1 MPLPVQVHHRHLLYT
16 DGLLRFLCILDC
28 GVRTPRG
35 ALWFPGDSS
44 TGSSN
49 LASGSRCDWQHYLIC
64 PDYSVQRPTAISRVS
79 ENIGDLGGKKV
90 LVLCSLMRILYNELW
105 VHFHMSLRIRLP
117 RGLGRPSHHPE
128 ACPAR
133 GRASSVEMGTD
144 MQAPRCPSG
153 RCWGRG
159 EVCRRSLQGCPG
171 EKTEGEQ
178 SVGRGELGPG
188 TSRGEGPEGL
198 KEPGAAGRSRV
209 TTRQGFSSL
218 ALRTWGQTAC
228 SGSVRC
234 VRGA

>member
-1 MPLPVQVHHRHLLYT
+1 M
-16 DGLLRFLCILDC
+16 
-28 GVRTPRG
+28 
-35 ALWFPGDSS
+35 
-44 TGSSN
+44 TGSIIS
-49 LASGSRCDWQHYLIC
+49 
-64 PDYSVQRPTAISRVS
+64 SVQIIQYKDRQPFRGSLKILETW
-79 ENIGDLGGKKV
+79 GGKKV

-133 GRASSVEMGTD
+133 GRAPSVEMGTD

-159 EVCRRSLQGCPG
+159 EVGRRSLQGCPG